1 MSDSEKE
8 RRIRADI
15 ERVFIQGMQTGWAAA
30 VSGDYGNEMPPV
42 AVKWEGN
49 VPTFVLQRP
58 SITITSGLHLPN
70 GFRKH

>member
-1 MSDSEKE
+1 MSDSEKD
-8 RRIRADI
+8 RRVRADI
-15 ERVFIQGMQTGWAAA
+15 ERVFRMGVETGFRAHM
-30 VSGDYGNEMPPV
+30 SGDYGNELPPI
-42 AVKWEGN
+42 AVTWEGN